1 MEGRALL
8 RAGCARG
15 PALRILYVASAIEV
29 GSTSGGSTHVNE
41 VACGLRALGH
51 EVLVVARSLPGI
63 QNKQKSLLDE
73 CPVPLR
79 VVRPRKELALFGLR
93 SVSKAMRDFRP
104 DVVMERFYNFAGAG
118 IFIAHRRGIPS
129 LLEVNAP
136 IIDPPGSTKT
146 KLDRLLLGR
155 MRWWAVCQA
164 KWSAAIV
171 TPLNTTIPPEVPRN
185 KIHELPWGANVT
197 RFDSQLRVTRRAEL
211 DAVAWQYKLDRS
223 RPIAVFLGS
232 FRAWHGVAGFVEAAR
247 RLIAAGSNLSFLAI
261 GGGPELTSLTAQASS
276 WGLPEGRLVFTGPQ
290 PHDRVPLLLAL
301 GDIGVAPF
309 DLSAHE
315 PLRTFGF
322 YWSPL
327 KVFEYMAMGMPVIT
341 VDVPPLDTIVREGQE
356 GLLYPSGDITALTS
370 ALTTLEV
377 NASLRS
383 TMGASARARVVEHYS
398 WQAHC
403 KALDAILRE
412 IAR

>member
-1 MEGRALL
+1 M
-8 RAGCARG
+8 
-15 PALRILYVASAIEV
+15 
-29 GSTSGGSTHVNE
+29 NE

-51 EVLVVARSLPGI
+51 EVLVVARASATRSDPVSPVAGRRSSI
-63 QNKQKSLLDE
+63 LDD
-73 CPVPLR
+73 CPAPVR
-79 VVRPRKELALFGLR
+79 FVRPRKALALLGLR
-93 SVSKAMRDFRP
+93 TVSKAMRDFRP

-118 IFIAHRRGIPS
+118 ILLAHRRGIPS

-136 IIDPPGSTKT
+136 IIDPPNSLKSR
-146 KLDRLLLGR
+146 LDRLLLGR
-155 MRWWAVCQA
+155 MRWWAVQQA

-171 TPLNTTIPPEVPRN
+171 TPLNTTIPPEVPRD
-185 KIHELPWGANVT
+185 KINELPWGANVT
-197 RFDSQLRVTRRAEL
+197 RFEPQLRAIRSAEL
-211 DAVAWQYKLDRS
+211 NALARQYKLDRS

-247 RLIAAGSNLSFLAI
+247 RLIDKGSRLSFLAI
-261 GGGPELTSLTAQASS
+261 GGGPELASFQGHSDS

-327 KVFEYMAMGMPVIT
+327 KVFEYMAMSMPVVT
-341 VDVPPLDTIVREGQE
+341 VDVPPLNSIVREGHE
-356 GLLYPSGDITALTS
+356 GLLYPSGDISALTS
-370 ALTTLEV
+370 ALATLEV
-377 NASLRS
+377 DNGLRAALGS
-383 TMGASARARVVEHYS
+383 SGRARVVEHFS

-412 IAR
+412 IVR

>member
-1 MEGRALL
+1 M
-8 RAGCARG
+8 
-15 PALRILYVASAIEV
+15 
-29 GSTSGGSTHVNE
+29 
-41 VACGLRALGH
+41 
-51 EVLVVARSLPGI
+51 
-63 QNKQKSLLDE
+63 DD
-73 CPVPLR
+73 CPVPVR
-79 VVRPRKELALFGLR
+79 FVRPRKELALLGLR
-93 SVSKAMRDFRP
+93 TVSKAMRDFRP

-118 IFIAHRRGIPS
+118 ILLAHRRGIPS

-136 IIDPPGSTKT
+136 IIDPPNSLKSR
-146 KLDRLLLGR
+146 LDRLLLGR
-155 MRWWAVCQA
+155 MRRWAVQQA
-164 KWSAAIV
+164 KWSAAMV
-171 TPLNTTIPPEVPRN
+171 TPLNTTIPPEVPRR

-197 RFDSQLRVTRRAEL
+197 RFDPQMRVTRTAEL
-211 DAVAWQYKLDRS
+211 DSLAGQYSLDRS
-223 RPIAVFLGS
+223 RPVAVFLGS

-247 RLIAAGSNLSFLAI
+247 RLIASGSKLSFLAI
-261 GGGPELTSLTAQASS
+261 GGGPELASFQGHSDS

-327 KVFEYMAMGMPVIT
+327 KVFEYMAMGMPVVT
-341 VDVPPLDTIVREGQE
+341 VDVPPLNNIVRDGRE
-356 GLLYPSGDITALTS
+356 GLLYPSGDIAALTS
-370 ALTTLEV
+370 ALATLEV
-377 NASLRS
+377 DTGLRAA
-383 TMGASARARVVEHYS
+383 MGVSARARVVEHFS

-412 IAR
+412 IVC

>member
-1 MEGRALL
+1 M
-8 RAGCARG
+8 
-15 PALRILYVASAIEV
+15 RILYVASAIEV
-29 GSTSGGSTHVNE
+29 GSTSGGSTHVTE

-51 EVLVVARSLPGI
+51 EVLVVARATATTDHQASPVAGRRS
-63 QNKQKSLLDE
+63 SLLDD
-73 CPVPLR
+73 CPVPVR
-79 VVRPRKELALFGLR
+79 FVRPRKELALLGLR
-93 SVSKAMRDFRP
+93 TVSKAMRDFRP

-118 IFIAHRRGIPS
+118 ILLAHRRGIPS

-136 IIDPPGSTKT
+136 IIDPPNSLKSR
-146 KLDRLLLGR
+146 LDRLLLGR
-155 MRWWAVCQA
+155 MRRWAVQQA
-164 KWSAAIV
+164 KWSAAMV
-171 TPLNTTIPPEVPRN
+171 TPLNTTIPPEVPRR

-197 RFDSQLRVTRRAEL
+197 RFDPQMRVTRTAEL
-211 DAVAWQYKLDRS
+211 DSLAGQYSLDRS

-247 RLIAAGSNLSFLAI
+247 RLIASGSKLSFLAI
-261 GGGPELTSLTAQASS
+261 GGGPELASFQGHSDS

-327 KVFEYMAMGMPVIT
+327 KVFEYMAMGMPVVT
-341 VDVPPLDTIVREGQE
+341 VDVPPLNNIVRDGHE
-356 GLLYPSGDITALTS
+356 GLLYPSGDIAALTS
-370 ALTTLEV
+370 ALATLEV
-377 NASLRS
+377 DTGLRAA
-383 TMGASARARVVEHYS
+383 MGVSARARVVEHFS

-412 IAR
+412 IVC